1 MTPRLIAE
9 SIREQLGFTYARS
22 GGPGGQNVNKVAS
35 KVLAR
40 LPLSALSFLPADAR
54 SMVEMRLSNRI
65 NADGEIVLAV
75 QDTREQTR
83 NREIAVERL
92 AELISVAM
100 RVPKKRMKTRPTRA
114 SREARLRLKKLRS
127 VAKRF
132 RRADIDD

>member
-1 MTPRLIAE
+1 MTPRLIAQ
-9 SIREQLGFTYARS
+9 SIREKLGFSYARS

-40 LPLSALSFLPADAR
+40 LPLSALSFLPPDSR
-54 SMVEMRLSNRI
+54 LLVEMRLANRI

-92 AELISVAM
+92 AELIAVAM
-100 RVPKKRMKTRPTRA
+100 RVPKKRHRTRPTGA
-114 SREARLRLKKLRS
+114 SREARLRMKKLRS
-127 VAKRF
+127 AAKRF
-132 RRADIDD
+132 RRVDIDD